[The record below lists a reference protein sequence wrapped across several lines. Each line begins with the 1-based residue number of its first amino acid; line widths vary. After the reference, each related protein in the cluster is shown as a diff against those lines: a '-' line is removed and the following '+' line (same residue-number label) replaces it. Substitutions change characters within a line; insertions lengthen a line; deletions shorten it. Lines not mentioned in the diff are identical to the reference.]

1 MISECHESF
10 FGVADGSSAAVIDM
24 LGFSPFL
31 AVLVE
36 GIRFFIELGF
46 SGDEGVEH

>member
-1 MISECHESF
+1 MISECYGSF
-10 FGVADGSSAAVIDM
+10 FGVAYGGSAAVIYM
-24 LGFSPFL
+24 LWFGPFL

-46 SGDEGVEH
+46 SGDEGV